1 MASRNSQ
8 SRRMA
13 LADMLKQRPI
23 NDERMARY
31 MSPEQPSIGQNSAN
45 QGIGQLS
52 DGYNRPTAPM
62 MQDFNAPPQST
73 GLTSNFYD
81 PSYGI
86 DRGFADQ
93 MTATNKRMVG
103 TDAGQTQYDPATKS
117 FYQTGGM
124 TRNGPNPTL
133 NGTYDQMYHKYDINN
148 QLAGLGTPAAG
159 GMAQAGGN
167 QFNAAQLDFMGK
179 NQDVYGP
186 YSSPSDQN
194 GNKLQAM
201 KDAQDAQAASQGGL
215 SQPTQTNYAAPT
227 SSLSGQ
233 QGVGLA
239 ALGSQ
244 AMPTQSTALGQLP
257 KTPSYAAPTANTSFN
272 NQSPV
277 NMTQPQS
284 NNYQAQGTAGMSQLQ
299 SSGQSVP
306 GYPQQ
311 IGNQRSA
318 APRAKTASRG
328 KLSQLMPPPGG

>member
-1 MASRNSQ
+1 
-8 SRRMA
+8 MA

-52 DGYNRPTAPM
+52 DGYNRPIAPM

-86 DRGFADQ
+86 DKGFADQ
-93 MTATNKRMVG
+93 MTARNQAMQG
-103 TDAGQTQYDPATKS
+103 MDAGQTQYDPASKS
-117 FYQTGGM
+117 FYNVGAMGQM
-124 TRNGPNPTL
+124 NGPSL
-133 NGTYDQMYHKYDINN
+133 SGTYDQMYRKYDMNN

-179 NQDVYGP
+179 NQDVFTPRADKGA
-186 YSSPSDQN
+186 SKIQFASDQP
-194 GNKLQAM
+194 AT
-201 KDAQDAQAASQGGL
+201 
-215 SQPTQTNYAAPT
+215 TQTNYAAPT

>member
-93 MTATNKRMVG
+93 MTARNQAMQG
-103 TDAGQTQYDPATKS
+103 MDAGQTQYDPTSKS
-117 FYQTGGM
+117 FYNVGARGQM
-124 TRNGPNPTL
+124 SGPSL
-133 NGTYDQMYHKYDINN
+133 SGTYDQMYRQYDMNN

-179 NQDVYGP
+179 NQDVFTPRSDKGA
-186 YSSPSDQN
+186 SKLQLASDQP
-194 GNKLQAM
+194 AT
-201 KDAQDAQAASQGGL
+201 
-215 SQPTQTNYAAPT
+215 TQTNYAAPT

>member
-93 MTATNKRMVG
+93 MTARNQAMQG
-103 TDAGQTQYDPATKS
+103 MDSGQIQYDPVSKS
-117 FYQTGGM
+117 FFSVGAMGQRGG
-124 TRNGPNPTL
+124 PAL
-133 NGTYDQMYHKYDINN
+133 QGTYDQMYRQYDMNN
-148 QLAGLGTPAAG
+148 QLRGLGTPSSLTPMQQAEV
-159 GMAQAGGN
+159 AQAGTN
-167 QFNAAQLDFMGK
+167 PFNAAQIDFMNK
-179 NQDVYGP
+179 NQDVFTPRADKGA
-186 YSSPSDQN
+186 SKLQLASDQP
-194 GNKLQAM
+194 AT
-201 KDAQDAQAASQGGL
+201 
-215 SQPTQTNYAAPT
+215 TQTNYAAPT

>member
-1 MASRNSQ
+1 
-8 SRRMA
+8 
-13 LADMLKQRPI
+13 
-23 NDERMARY
+23 
-31 MSPEQPSIGQNSAN
+31 
-45 QGIGQLS
+45 
-52 DGYNRPTAPM
+52 

-93 MTATNKRMVG
+93 MTARNKAMQG
-103 TDAGQTQYDPATKS
+103 MDSGQIQYDPVNKS
-117 FYQTGGM
+117 FYNVGARGQM
-124 TRNGPNPTL
+124 SGPSL
-133 NGTYDQMYHKYDINN
+133 SGTYDQMYRQYDMNN

-179 NQDVYGP
+179 NQDVFTPRADKGA
-186 YSSPSDQN
+186 SKLQFASDQP
-194 GNKLQAM
+194 AT
-201 KDAQDAQAASQGGL
+201 
-215 SQPTQTNYAAPT
+215 TQTNYAAPT